1 MGHCKHIQILKLGIM
16 QTGFSDCK
24 ENNLT
29 VNNGKISIKLSMEKL
44 ISSLYTTYKQLKRY
58 VYK

>member
-1 MGHCKHIQILKLGIM
+1 M

-29 VNNGKISIKLSMEKL
+29 VNNGKISIKLSMEKINFFSIHHL
-44 ISSLYTTYKQLKRY
+44 QTAKKKGMCINSKR
-58 VYK
+58 KSK